1 MAHNIRDHDRR
12 AGDRLV
18 SLTRLCDFFIEE
30 KKKNP
35 HSEFAWNEL
44 RDEIF
49 NLRKELDSIR
59 GLNANFVQ
67 EIKLLKNEITDI
79 RNPKNKL
86 PEC

>member
-1 MAHNIRDHDRR
+1 MAHKDRNQDRR
-12 AGDRLV
+12 SGDRLV

-35 HSEFAWNEL
+35 HSEYAWNEL

-49 NLRKELDSIR
+49 NLRKELESMR
-59 GLNANFVQ
+59 SLNANFVQ
-67 EIKLLKNEITDI
+67 EINLLKDEITDI

-86 PEC
+86 PDC

>member
-1 MAHNIRDHDRR
+1 MVDKNRDQDRR

-35 HSEFAWNEL
+35 HPEYAWTGL

-49 NLRKELDSIR
+49 NLRKELEIIK
-59 GLNANFVQ
+59 GLNANFVKEVKRLKD
-67 EIKLLKNEITDI
+67 EIDDI
-79 RNPKNKL
+79 RKGSKK
-86 PEC
+86 